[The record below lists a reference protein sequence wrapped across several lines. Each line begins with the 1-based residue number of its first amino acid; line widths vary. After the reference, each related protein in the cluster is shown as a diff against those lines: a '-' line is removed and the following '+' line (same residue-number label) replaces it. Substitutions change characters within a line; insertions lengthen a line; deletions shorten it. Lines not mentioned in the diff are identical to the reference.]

1 MHIILS
7 YLIVYFLSF
16 LIIGLSYYTIYKI
29 VLPKSKIFKWVFEEP
44 KDKKRKKRNKINGI
58 AG

>member
-16 LIIGLSYYTIYKI
+16 LIIGLSYYTIYKL
-29 VLPKSKIFKWVFEEP
+29 VLPKSKIFKWLFEEP
-44 KDKKRKKRNKINGI
+44 KDKKRKKRNKINGF

>member
-16 LIIGLSYYTIYKI
+16 LIIGLSYNTIYKI
-29 VLPKSKIFKWVFEEP
+29 VLPKSKIFKWLFEEP
-44 KDKKRKKRNKINGI
+44 KDKKRKKRNKINGF

>member
-29 VLPKSKIFKWVFEEP
+29 VLPKSKIFKWLFEEP
-44 KDKKRKKRNKINGI
+44 KDKKRKKRNKINGF

>member
-29 VLPKSKIFKWVFEEP
+29 VLPKSKIFKWLFEEP

>member
-1 MHIILS
+1 MNTIFS
-7 YLIVYFLSF
+7 YLIVYLSSF
-16 LIIGLSYYTIYKI
+16 LIIGLSYYTIYKL
-29 VLPKSKIFKWVFEEP
+29 VLPKAKIFKWIFEEP